1 MYFCDTAIV
10 LRQRPLRDSDRI
22 VTLFTSNY
30 GRLEINFKSV
40 RKQKAKLRP
49 LSETFVL
56 GDYRF
61 YAKNGSALAVCTG
74 GKVIS
79 VFPSIRSDSQKIFSA
94 FYMCELMLNLTPV
107 NQPSRQKFLLLK
119 NALEYLEMRPY
130 SPLLIL
136 GYSLLLIEYCGVGF
150 MRSNIGFDANLWQ
163 ALHKED
169 FSMLKDIKVDEKTI
183 SLILAKVVETIR
195 EHSGKEIDSLKFV
208 KI

>member
-1 MYFCDTAIV
+1 MYFCDRAIV

-22 VTLFTSNY
+22 VTLFTCDY

-61 YAKNGSALAVCTG
+61 YAKSGSALPVCTG

-79 VFPSIRSDSQKIFSA
+79 VFPSMRDESRKLFSA
-94 FYMCELMLNLTPV
+94 FYMCELMLNLTPLG
-107 NQPSRQKFLLLK
+107 QPSREKFLLLK
-119 NALEYLEMRPY
+119 NALEYLEKQPY
-130 SPLLIL
+130 SSLLIL
-136 GYSLLLIEYCGVGF
+136 GYSLMLLEYCGVGF
-150 MRSNIGFDANLWQ
+150 KRSNIGFDADLWE

-169 FSMLKDIKVDEKTI
+169 FSTLKDIKTDERTI
-183 SLILAKVVETIR
+183 SLIGARVIETAVE
-195 EHSGKEIDSLKFV
+195 HGGKEINSLKFV